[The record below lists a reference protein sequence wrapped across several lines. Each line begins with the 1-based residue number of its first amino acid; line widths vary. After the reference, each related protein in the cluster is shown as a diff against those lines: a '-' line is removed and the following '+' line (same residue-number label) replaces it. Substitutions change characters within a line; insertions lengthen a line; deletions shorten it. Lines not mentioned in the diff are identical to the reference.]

1 MQSLPR
7 SVYIHVPFC
16 LHHCGYCDFTLVANR
31 NDLIPQWLECLRRE
45 LDHELAGYFR
55 PIEFDT
61 LFLGGGTPTHL
72 ATDQLKALFELL
84 ALFFRPAAGA
94 EISIEANP
102 DRLTTEKLELL
113 KTHGVNRI
121 SLGVQSFQ
129 NQELEVLER
138 THNGTEGAEAVCRAA
153 DYISQ
158 VGVDLIFAVPGQTLV
173 SWEDSLRTAISLP
186 VHHISTYG
194 LTWEQGTPFFR
205 RQRQGSLQ
213 KATEDLECHMYLNAI
228 ATLQRSG
235 FEHYEVSNFAKPS
248 CRCRHNLVYWRAQEY
263 FAFGPGAARYVNGQ
277 RSTNC
282 RSVLRWLKAWSAYRP
297 CNEPDDFP
305 EPADRAREA
314 VMLGLRLRE
323 GFSLD
328 DFEGRFGVS
337 LENLAGPA
345 LKRSLNMGL
354 TEIVSNWLR
363 LTDAGLLVADSV
375 VSDFLAAD

>member
-1 MQSLPR
+1 MHSLPR

-45 LDHELAGYFR
+45 LDHELAGHSL

-72 ATDQLKALFELL
+72 ATDQIKSLFELV

-102 DRLTTEKLELL
+102 DGLTREKLELL

-153 DYISQ
+153 EYISR
-158 VGVDLIFAVPGQTLV
+158 VGVDLIFAVPGQTLA
-173 SWEDSLRTAISLP
+173 SWEESLETAISLP
-186 VHHISTYG
+186 VNHISTYG

-205 RQRQGSLQ
+205 RARQGTLQ
-213 KATEDLECHMYLNAI
+213 KAPEELECRMYLTAI
-228 ATLQRSG
+228 AKLQRSG
-235 FEHYEVSNFAKPS
+235 FEHYEVSNFAKPT

-263 FAFGPGAARYVNGQ
+263 FAFGPGAARYVNGH

-282 RSVLRWLKAWSAYRP
+282 RSVLRWLKAWSASRP
-297 CNEPDDFP
+297 CTEPDDFT
-305 EPADRAREA
+305 EPDDRAREA

-328 DFEGRFGVS
+328 DFQGRFGVS
-337 LENLAGPA
+337 LETLAGPA
-345 LKRSLNMGL
+345 LTRSLSSGL

-363 LTDAGLLVADSV
+363 LTDAGLLIADSV

>member
-102 DRLTTEKLELL
+102 DGLTTEKLELL

-121 SLGVQSFQ
+121 SIGVQSFQ

-205 RQRQGSLQ
+205 RQRQGVLQ
-213 KATEDLECHMYLNAI
+213 KAPEDLECQMYLNAI

-235 FEHYEVSNFAKPS
+235 FEHYEVSNYAKPS

-282 RSVLRWLKAWSAYRP
+282 RSVLRWLKAWSAHRP

-305 EPADRAREA
+305 EPEDRAREA

-328 DFEGRFGVS
+328 TFEGRFGVS

-363 LTDAGLLVADSV
+363 LTEAGLLIADSV
-375 VSDFLAAD
+375 VSDFLVAD